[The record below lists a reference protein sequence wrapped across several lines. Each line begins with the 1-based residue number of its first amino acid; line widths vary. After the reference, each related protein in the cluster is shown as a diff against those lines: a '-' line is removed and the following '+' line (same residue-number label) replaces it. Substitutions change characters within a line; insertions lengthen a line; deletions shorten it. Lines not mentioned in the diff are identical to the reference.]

1 MNFLFAN
8 LVVACLYF
16 SCKAVDQSSEGCEPV
31 SGGIPV
37 TNIKLDIDSDREV
50 EKIHSL
56 FLQYMEK
63 LEALQGII
71 NWLYFYSQTSI
82 IRSAR
87 DRRNPFE

>member
-1 MNFLFAN
+1 MAVLSAIRLIL
-8 LVVACLYF
+8 LVHY
-16 SCKAVDQSSEGCEPV
+16 SCKACDPSSEGCEPV

-63 LEALQGII
+63 LEALQGMIVII
-71 NWLYFYSQTSI
+71 VLNVGTPHQLPYIT
-82 IRSAR
+82 
-87 DRRNPFE
+87 D

>member
-31 SGGIPV
+31 SGGIPL

-63 LEALQGII
+63 LEALQGNI
-71 NWLYFYSQTSI
+71 NLFYLYI
-82 IRSAR
+82 LNAIR
-87 DRRNPFE
+87 NFHNN